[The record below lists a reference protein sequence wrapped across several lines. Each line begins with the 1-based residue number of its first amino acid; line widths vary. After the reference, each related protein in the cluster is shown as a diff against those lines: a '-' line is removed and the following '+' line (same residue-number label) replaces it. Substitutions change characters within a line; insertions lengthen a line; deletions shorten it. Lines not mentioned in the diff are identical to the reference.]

1 MKKAEI
7 KEIVENEFYE
17 WWMNVDLNFVIE
29 SVTELM
35 IEDGE
40 EVDDD
45 ICEEVGNVLEEVL
58 NEFRSNDYSLVK

>member
-45 ICEEVGNVLEEVL
+45 ICEEVGNVLEE
-58 NEFRSNDYSLVK
+58 NNDKYDYCQ